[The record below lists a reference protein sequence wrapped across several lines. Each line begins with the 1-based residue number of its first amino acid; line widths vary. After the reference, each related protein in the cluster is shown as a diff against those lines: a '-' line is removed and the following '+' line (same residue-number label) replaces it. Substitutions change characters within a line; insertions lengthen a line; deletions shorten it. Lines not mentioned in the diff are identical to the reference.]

1 MTSSMVGVVVRP
13 ETTQRR
19 FVLFTMC
26 LGVLI
31 AQVDTSVVNL
41 ALTPIGIDLQAS
53 VNALQWVVDA
63 YNLVYASLLLT
74 AGTLGDL
81 YGRRRLFALGV
92 AIFTLG
98 SLVCG
103 FAPDE
108 TILIA
113 GRALTGLGAALLMP
127 TCLAILAV
135 TYTDPAER
143 THAIGIWASCYGV
156 ALALGPTLG
165 GFLVNAAGWRS
176 IFLIIVPVSGLA
188 LVMTLRFVPESKD
201 PEGRR
206 LDLPGQALAIVALGT
221 LTFAAVEASHWSAR
235 SVELCLAVAVVAGL
249 LFLRV
254 ESRTEGALLPLE
266 FLRRRGLSASM
277 AVASLM
283 TFGMYGM
290 LFLVPLYLQ
299 QQRRAS
305 VIAAGLA
312 LLPLSLLYVIVSQ
325 HSGALTHRF
334 GPRVAMTAGMGLMGA
349 GLFLLSAVTAETSLY
364 AVELDLAILGIG
376 LGLNTGPVNAVAVAS
391 VPRSRSGTASGLLNT
406 ARMIGATLGVAVL
419 GAVFAHGQAAP
430 GAGFI
435 DGLRAALIIGGAGE
449 VLGALIALLA
459 IRKDA
464 LSGSAPG

>member
-92 AIFTLG
+92 AILTLG
-98 SLVCG
+98 SLVC
-103 FAPDE
+103 
-108 TILIA
+108 
-113 GRALTGLGAALLMP
+113 GAALLMP

-221 LTFAAVEASHWSAR
+221 LTFAAVEAPHWSAR

>member
-1 MTSSMVGVVVRP
+1 MVGVVVRP

-92 AIFTLG
+92 AILTLG